1 MSNVYTYQY
10 HIYIYMVTYIYFHEI
25 LTFILSSEI
34 LHRRLDDTHLCNG
47 PGAGRLVLRI
57 VMIGE
62 VHGLDMVVAANALQP
77 DTRERQKIKK
87 KKTSVMNFFHPD
99 KMML

>member
-1 MSNVYTYQY
+1 
-10 HIYIYMVTYIYFHEI
+10 MVTYIYFHEI